1 MLRLYFAILMFPESV
16 VLKKNWIDARFSISK
31 RYLFA
36 FSFLIELELTGL
48 LLLISLLHEG
58 FHLCSL
64 SNSVIQG
71 IIPVENI

>member
-16 VLKKNWIDARFSISK
+16 VLKKNWVDTRFSISK

-48 LLLISLLHEG
+48 LLLISLLREG